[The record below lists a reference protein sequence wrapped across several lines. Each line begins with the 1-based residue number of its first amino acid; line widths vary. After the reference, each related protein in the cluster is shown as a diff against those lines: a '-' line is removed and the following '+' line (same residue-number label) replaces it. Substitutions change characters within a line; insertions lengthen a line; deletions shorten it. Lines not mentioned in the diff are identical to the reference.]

1 MESANA
7 TQEDFDDE
15 QDYQMKTEEKF
26 WEALIV
32 FKTKID
38 EFKKRQEDEEDKPKI
53 KILPTSSKHNKEK

>member
-15 QDYQMKTEEKF
+15 QDYQIKIEEKF
-26 WEALIV
+26 GEALIV

-38 EFKKRQEDEEDKPKI
+38 EFKKRQEEE
-53 KILPTSSKHNKEK
+53 EG